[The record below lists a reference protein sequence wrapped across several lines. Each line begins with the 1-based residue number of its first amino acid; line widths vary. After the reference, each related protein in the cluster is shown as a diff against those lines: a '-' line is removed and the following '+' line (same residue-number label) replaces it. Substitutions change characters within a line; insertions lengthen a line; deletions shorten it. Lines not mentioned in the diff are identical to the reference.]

1 MQPFLHEFAAEEK
14 TQSSH
19 DLHEGLN
26 TKEQAAI
33 VDVIYHGKFDKKPS
47 GLDHFLR
54 LAAELQVRGLHR
66 KPGRGIKIHSRE
78 GK

>member
-33 VDVIYHGKFDKKPS
+33 VDVIYHGKFDKKTKWTLP
-47 GLDHFLR
+47 LP
-54 LAAELQVRGLHR
+54 ET
-66 KPGRGIKIHSRE
+66 GR
-78 GK
+78 